1 MPLTRT
7 TVRPAAAALAVL
19 LGATFVCAPVREAR
33 ADEVSPKGKG
43 IVGGALIGA
52 EVVTITEGL
61 AGARPAWAY
70 IVGGV
75 LGGAAGGIGGHFIDN
90 ASSSSDGKLPM
101 YLLAIGLGGVIP
113 AIVISLNATRFQPDE
128 GATEDSVPTGPAAE
142 PGAVGGS
149 VVSTPATAPNVAP
162 PPQPDSP
169 PPATPALPPPAPA
182 PPGPTPP
189 PQSLLDI
196 QRGLL
201 RLGVPVPEMRSVY
214 TVAEQRQYGLLHAE
228 TEVRMPMLSMTF

>member
-1 MPLTRT
+1 MPLTRS

-19 LGATFVCAPVREAR
+19 LGATVVCAPVREAR

-43 IVGGALIGA
+43 VVGGALLGA
-52 EVVTITEGL
+52 EVVTIVEGL
-61 AGARPAWAY
+61 AGAKPAWAY

-75 LGGAAGGIGGHFIDN
+75 LGGAAGGIGGHFIEN
-90 ASSSSDGKLPM
+90 GSSNGKLPM
-101 YLLAIGLGGVIP
+101 YMLAAGLAGVIP
-113 AIVISLNATRFQPDE
+113 AIVISLNATRYQPDE
-128 GATEDSVPTGPAAE
+128 GATEDNVPTGPAAE

-149 VVSTPATAPNVAP
+149 VVSTPASAPNVPP

-169 PPATPALPPPAPA
+169 PAASPPLPPPAPA
-182 PPGPTPP
+182 PPAPTPP
-189 PQSLLDI
+189 PQSLIDVH
-196 QRGLL
+196 GGSL
-201 RLGVPVPEMRSVY
+201 RLGVPVPEMRPVY